1 MVDMFKKIKKQNGE
15 RFAKAIRAYDNGIF
29 DIENLDQIVKY
40 AGREVEPI
48 MDYLV
53 SLKNVEI
60 AEHTVSKTPLQLLD
74 EAGYDAYYADT
85 LEKQNAISKYYAD
98 AETLRDLATQG
109 RISRQYAS
117 NGEGLCTFRDPHR
130 FEKYHIINAVRKDVD
145 DIRREDFPNPER
157 EDKYGTSVLSI
168 QVLKT
173 GGFISIKNRYNHT
186 VQNPDN
192 TLNSNPDNIIE
203 GLSMAIKQHF
213 NVDFSS
219 KKAYLPWGYTYIN
232 DKLIKYEREENNIYV
247 GDSFY
252 VKDGEVAELNK
263 DYQEMIEHAFILDK
277 KNGTITDICGIDSA
291 FADVLQNEIT
301 GKKISVSKD
310 KETDTTTILADGQE
324 LCMLQSG
331 KITRLNLLETTEL
344 PDNFLSKFKLD
355 SLQEL
360 TALKLKR
367 IGDNSLN
374 DVFGVKMVFPELEE
388 IGDRSFFNGSHYDL
402 DMPKLKKVGASTLN
416 YWSPPKDYRF
426 DCLEEVGDDSL
437 SHIHTSSFPRLKKVG
452 SHFCENSLQYEEN
465 LYAPELE
472 EVGNK
477 CFCNIHEISEIN
489 FPKLRIAGHDFL
501 RAVGDSSNKRIHLPN
516 LEQVGHNFM
525 CNGSGWGQYA
535 TDYSLAEF
543 NAQKLKTVGVN
554 FMERCT
560 DIQKM
565 SMSDEIN
572 VQMGTHEGEAEN
584 FMPKIPEDK
593 RPKPVM
599 QEPELPMVFDECVN
613 ELSKQTQENHTEI
626 PEGTLSP
633 AIEITTPTEPII
645 SITEAVDNVSG
656 VVETTP
662 VAQAQSLENSQKSV
676 GLKNRLYKC
685 SEKGRLA
692 RMVDTVKGLF
702 ARYRKSQR

>member
-1 MVDMFKKIKKQNGE
+1 MADMFKKIKKQNGE

-29 DIENLDQIVKY
+29 DIENLDKIVKY
-40 AGREVEPI
+40 AGREAEPI

-98 AETLRDLATQG
+98 EETLRNLASQDL
-109 RISRQYAS
+109 ISHQYAPY
-117 NGEGLCTFRDPHR
+117 GEGLCTFRDPHR

-252 VKDGEVAELNK
+252 VKDGEVTELNK

-291 FADVLQNEIT
+291 FADILQNEIT

-310 KETDTTTILADGQE
+310 KENDTTTILADGQE
-324 LCMLQSG
+324 VCTLQSG

-360 TALKLKR
+360 TAPKLKR
-367 IGDNSLN
+367 IGDNSFN
-374 DVFGVKMVFPELEE
+374 EVFRFKMVLPELEE
-388 IGDRSFFNGSHYDL
+388 IGNRSFFNGSHYDL
-402 DMPKLKKVGASTLN
+402 DMPKLKKVGVSTLN

-426 DCLEEVGDDSL
+426 DCLEEVGDSSL
-437 SHIHTSSFPRLKKVG
+437 SHIKTSSFPRLKKVG
-452 SHFCENSLQYEEN
+452 SHFCETSLQYEEN
-465 LYAPELE
+465 LYVPELE

-489 FPKLRIAGHDFL
+489 FPKLRIAGHNFL
-501 RAVGDSSNKRIHLPN
+501 RAVGDSSNKRINLPN
-516 LEQVGHNFM
+516 LEQVGNNFM
-525 CNGSGWGQYA
+525 CGGSGWGQSNC
-535 TDYSLAEF
+535 DYSVVEF
-543 NAQKLKTVGVN
+543 NAPKLKTVGKD

-560 DIQKM
+560 DIGQM
-565 SMSDEIN
+565 NMPSEIN
-572 VQMGTHEGEAEN
+572 VQVATYEGEVET
-584 FMPKIPEDK
+584 FMPKMPLEK
-593 RPKPVM
+593 RPKPVALKPLFRL
-599 QEPELPMVFDECVN
+599 ERPEEY
-613 ELSKQTQENHTEI
+613 QENNAK
-626 PEGTLSP
+626 LSGQVSQP
-633 AIEITTPTEPII
+633 VIENNVQTSAVEPN
-645 SITEAVDNVSG
+645 TVATQVVSN
-656 VVETTP
+656 VVEVP
-662 VAQAQSLENSQKSV
+662 RISQVEPSSGQRRSM
-676 GLKNRLYKC
+676 GLRDRLFAL
-685 SEKGRLA
+685 SEKGRMA
-692 RMVDTVKGLF
+692 KAFSFVRGLF
-702 ARYRKSQR
+702 SKRNR

>member
-1 MVDMFKKIKKQNGE
+1 MADMFKKIKKQNGE

-29 DIENLDQIVKY
+29 DIENLDKIVKY
-40 AGREVEPI
+40 AGREAEPI
-48 MDYLV
+48 MDYLI
-53 SLKNVEI
+53 SLKGVEI

-98 AETLRDLATQG
+98 EETLRDLATQG

-130 FEKYHIINAVRKDVD
+130 FEKYYIINAVRKDVD

-232 DKLIKYEREENNIYV
+232 DKLIKYGREENNIYV

-252 VKDGEVAELNK
+252 VKDGEVTELNK

-301 GKKISVSKD
+301 GKKISVSKG

-324 LCMLQSG
+324 LCTLQSG

-360 TALKLKR
+360 TAPKLKR
-367 IGDNSLN
+367 IGDNSFN
-374 DVFGVKMVFPELEE
+374 NVFRVKMVFPELEE
-388 IGDRSFFNGSHYDL
+388 IGNRSFFNGSHYDL
-402 DMPKLKKVGASTLN
+402 DMPKLKKVGESTLN

-426 DCLEEVGDDSL
+426 DCLEEVGDGSL
-437 SHIHTSSFPRLKKVG
+437 SNIHTSSFP
-452 SHFCENSLQYEEN
+452 
-465 LYAPELE
+465 
-472 EVGNK
+472 
-477 CFCNIHEISEIN
+477 
-489 FPKLRIAGHDFL
+489 
-501 RAVGDSSNKRIHLPN
+501 
-516 LEQVGHNFM
+516 
-525 CNGSGWGQYA
+525 
-535 TDYSLAEF
+535 
-543 NAQKLKTVGVN
+543 
-554 FMERCT
+554 
-560 DIQKM
+560 
-565 SMSDEIN
+565 
-572 VQMGTHEGEAEN
+572 
-584 FMPKIPEDK
+584 
-593 RPKPVM
+593 
-599 QEPELPMVFDECVN
+599 
-613 ELSKQTQENHTEI
+613 
-626 PEGTLSP
+626 
-633 AIEITTPTEPII
+633 
-645 SITEAVDNVSG
+645 
-656 VVETTP
+656 
-662 VAQAQSLENSQKSV
+662 
-676 GLKNRLYKC
+676 
-685 SEKGRLA
+685 
-692 RMVDTVKGLF
+692 
-702 ARYRKSQR
+702 